1 MVWPSGANRAEATCP
16 PRKVRRVNTGF
27 EAGTVARPA
36 QNAAAAANSRTGIA
50 ATNEAR
56 HRPILANRDAGTAFA
71 ELLSEDKLSKSK
83 ARSRADW
90 KRKLGSFSRQW
101 RTIRSRPGETCRPV
115 SVSSGGSSLRM
126 AFMVS
131 TLESPLNARLRE
143 I

>member
-16 PRKVRRVNTGF
+16 PRKVSRVNTGF

-36 QNAAAAANSRTGIA
+36 QNAAAGASRRTGTA
-50 ATNEAR
+50 ASNEAR
-56 HRPILANRDAGTAFA
+56 KRPILANRDTATAFA
-71 ELLSEDKLSKSK
+71 ELLREDRLSTSK

-115 SVSSGGSSLRM
+115 
-126 AFMVS
+126 
-131 TLESPLNARLRE
+131 
-143 I
+143 